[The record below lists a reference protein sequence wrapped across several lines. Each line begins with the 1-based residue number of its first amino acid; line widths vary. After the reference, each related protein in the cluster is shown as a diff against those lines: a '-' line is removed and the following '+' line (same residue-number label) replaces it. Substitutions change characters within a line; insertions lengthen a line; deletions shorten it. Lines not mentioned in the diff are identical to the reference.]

1 MHTVPA
7 RRGNVSLQTCQCKLQ
22 LCRVYVLIH
31 LTCVAGL
38 PDQVHLTCLAGLP
51 SQVHLTCIAGLP
63 NQVYLTCLA
72 GLPDQVYAQR
82 QAALHQGQAE
92 QIRHTALNCITPSP
106 SPFLLVPQTLA
117 PQQVRSLMN
126 LLLLCRFFI
135 PPPPQRGG
143 PCCA

>member
-1 MHTVPA
+1 M
-7 RRGNVSLQTCQCKLQ
+7 SLQTCQCKLQ

-31 LTCVAGL
+31 LTC
-38 PDQVHLTCLAGLP
+38 LA
-51 SQVHLTCIAGLP
+51 A
-63 NQVYLTCLA
+63 
-72 GLPDQVYAQR
+72 LPDQVYAQR

-92 QIRHTALNCITPSP
+92 QMRHTALNRITPSP

-126 LLLLCRFFI
+126 LLLLCRIFI
-135 PPPPQRGG
+135 PALYPECR